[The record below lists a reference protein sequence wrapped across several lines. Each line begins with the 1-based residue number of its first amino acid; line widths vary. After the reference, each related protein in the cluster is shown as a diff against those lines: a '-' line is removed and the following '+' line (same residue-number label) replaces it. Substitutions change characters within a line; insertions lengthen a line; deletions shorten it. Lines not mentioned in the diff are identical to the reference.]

1 MRTLAIMTLAGGIAA
16 AIPAVAAEKSAAC
29 KPLFDAVEKVAV
41 TDHAIRIVRGGTTSE
56 SITANG
62 VTYVQVRGAWKASPM
77 TSQQMLAQQRE
88 NIRTARA
95 YVCQP
100 IADSVVNGVK
110 AHTYRAHMEAADGD
124 PVSDA
129 TISIA
134 AGSGLLL
141 HTEEDLKSAGMVSH
155 MSIDYRYDGIR
166 APVAH

>member
-1 MRTLAIMTLAGGIAA
+1 MRTLAVMTLAGGLAA
-16 AIPAVAAEKSAAC
+16 ATPTFAAEKSPAC

-41 TDHAIRIVRGGTTSE
+41 TDHAIRVVREGTTSE

-62 VTYVQVRGAWKASPM
+62 VTYVQVRGTWKASPM
-77 TSQQMLAQQRE
+77 TSQEMLARQRE

-100 IADSVVNGVK
+100 LADSVVNGVK
-110 AHTYRAHMEAADGD
+110 AHTYRAHMEAEDGD

-141 HTEEDLKSAGMVSH
+141 HTEDDLKSGGTVSH